1 MFVTLLKK
9 SIKEGALT
17 MFKKIGISLLLALTM
32 LVSTFNVGLITTA
45 YAAPCTTLAECRE
58 LERTARDNIA
68 DILGQ
73 EEELSAEM
81 AEIQVEISNLR
92 DDIVELEE
100 TISDL
105 ETDIA
110 DLAIDI
116 ANLAD
121 DIEDNLEI
129 LEDTEEQIEVLI
141 DEISH
146 RMRVTQR
153 VNNTNSLF
161 TLLSEAENVADFV
174 RRTRTFNRFASDDAE
189 SMDELVDLIEIQENL
204 LIELEDQTEQLGVQ
218 KTEIETLKDDL
229 EAEQVNLET
238 DQSVLIERET
248 EMQDMLY
255 ELNAERITQEEVA
268 SAAAEAEEILART
281 PPPPVVSVAPV
292 VSHSANDSSSSSSNN
307 DSAAS
312 DDNSSSDTSSYES
325 SPNDSDTTSETSPP
339 EAAAAPAPS
348 GGLAHPLPGG
358 HVTSEFGP
366 RGGRHHSG
374 VDIVVAGNQS
384 APILAAA
391 SGTVT
396 INQWH
401 GSLGWYVVISH
412 NINGQRVDTLYAHL
426 RYQSSASVGS
436 VVAQGQR
443 IGTKGSTGHSTGAH
457 LHFEVHPGGWAWGN
471 AVNPRNWVGL

>member
-1 MFVTLLKK
+1 MFVALLKK

-17 MFKKIGISLLLALTM
+17 MFKKIGVSLLLAMTILIPTINGG
-32 LVSTFNVGLITTA
+32 LVTTA

-68 DILGQ
+68 EILDQ

-81 AEIQVEISNLR
+81 AEIQIEILSLR
-92 DDIVELEE
+92 DDIDELEE

-105 ETDIA
+105 ESDID
-110 DLAIDI
+110 DLAIEI
-116 ANLAD
+116 AVLAD

-129 LEDTEEQIEVLI
+129 LEETEENIEILI

-153 VNNTNSLF
+153 VNNTNSFF
-161 TLLSEAENVADFV
+161 TVLSEAENVADFV
-174 RRTRTFNRFASDDAE
+174 RLARTFNRFASDDAE
-189 SMDELVDLIEIQENL
+189 SMEELVDLVEFQENL
-204 LIELEDQTEQLGVQ
+204 LLELEEQTELLGEQ
-218 KTEIETLKDDL
+218 RDRIETLKGEL
-229 EAEQVNLET
+229 ENEQTNLEE
-238 DQSVLIERET
+238 DQSALIERET

-255 ELNAERITQEEVA
+255 ELNTERITQEEVA
-268 SAAAEAEEILART
+268 AAAAEAEEILART
-281 PPPPVVSVAPV
+281 PPPPVVSYTPV
-292 VSHSANDSSSSSSNN
+292 VSNVTNDSSSSSNT
-307 DSAAS
+307 DSS
-312 DDNSSSDTSSYES
+312 DENTSSDTSSQ
-325 SPNDSDTTSETSPP
+325 
-339 EAAAAPAPS
+339 AAAPAPS
-348 GGLAHPLPGG
+348 GGLAHPMPGG

-384 APILAAA
+384 APILSAAP
-391 SGTVT
+391 GTVT

-401 GSLGWYVVISH
+401 GSLGWYIVVSH

-426 RYQSSASVGS
+426 RYQSSVSVGS
-436 VVAQGQR
+436 VVGQGQR
-443 IGTKGSTGHSTGAH
+443 IGTKGSTGNSTGAH

-471 AVNPRNWVGL
+471 AVNPRNWVSL